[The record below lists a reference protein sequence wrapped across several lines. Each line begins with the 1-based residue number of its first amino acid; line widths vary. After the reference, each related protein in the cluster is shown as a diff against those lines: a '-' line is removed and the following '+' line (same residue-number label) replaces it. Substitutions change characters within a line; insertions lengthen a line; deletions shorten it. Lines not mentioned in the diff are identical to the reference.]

1 MIVVD
6 CSINHLILFFTF
18 CFILILL
25 SFLVILSYSIQ
36 CSSNQDYVKITKYTG
51 TYPNRESFEIVSG
64 SSTLFTSP
72 PFSNNQQYVYEVC
85 LNASSNHI
93 YTLIMK
99 DSYGDGWQ
107 SGWISMNDINDNTIF
122 KNTMIRG
129 SQESYQFALYSPIN
143 KNDNWRYSDSY
154 HFSGMLIHSMIINGN
169 RSL

>member
-36 CSSNQDYVKITKYTG
+36 CSSNQDYVKIIMNTV
-51 TYPNRESFEIVSG
+51 TYADEISFLVKSE

-72 PFSNNQQYVYEVC
+72 SFSNNQVHVYEVC
-85 LNASSNHI
+85 LSASSNHI

-99 DSYGDGWQ
+99 DSNSWGWND
-107 SGWISMNDINDNTIF
+107 GWISMNDINDNTVF
-122 KNTMIRG
+122 KNTMVRG
-129 SQESYQFALYSPIN
+129 SE
-143 KNDNWRYSDSY
+143 
-154 HFSGMLIHSMIINGN
+154 
-169 RSL
+169 